1 MPDVTVLSNHLKKQG
16 FHVVFS
22 NTAKDTGDVEV
33 GFCNIRKDPAETPG
47 TAYIIVVY
55 SQICLFLFFSIF
67 RRIQFCFIS
76 TVFCIFVSPLL
87 IY

>member
-47 TAYIIVVY
+47 RLLHVLSLLASTESINFASFQFFVEFEIVLLVL
-55 SQICLFLFFSIF
+55 SS
-67 RRIQFCFIS
+67 
-76 TVFCIFVSPLL
+76 VSSSHPS
-87 IY
+87 